1 VVGLIKAE
9 SRVFGLTV
17 RQYMARRSA
26 FQVQQDLRGVYRV
39 FLKLMSPEAVGMRLP
54 RLLTQIFDHGSVDVK
69 RMEPGWIES
78 VLSGFPRVL
87 WDWYS
92 SALETYTQTALS
104 MAGAKQA
111 TALVRDPESDGER
124 EGVELIKFR
133 VDARWSA

>member
-1 VVGLIKAE
+1 
-9 SRVFGLTV
+9 
-17 RQYMARRSA
+17 
-26 FQVQQDLRGVYRV
+26 
-39 FLKLMSPEAVGMRLP
+39 
-54 RLLTQIFDHGSVDVK
+54 
-69 RMEPGWIES
+69 MEPGWIES